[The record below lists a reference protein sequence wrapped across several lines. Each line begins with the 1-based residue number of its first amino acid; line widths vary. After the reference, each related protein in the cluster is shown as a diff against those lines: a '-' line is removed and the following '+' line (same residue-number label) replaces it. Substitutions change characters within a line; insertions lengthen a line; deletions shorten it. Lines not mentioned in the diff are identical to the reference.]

1 MFSTPAEA
9 ACSVGTQVGNG
20 GGGGNAVIRV
30 YLKVLLCFSGGLRV
44 LIQAV
49 IDVYR

>member
-9 ACSVGTQVGNG
+9 ACSVGTQVGN

-49 IDVYR
+49 IDVYS